1 MRLTMKK
8 LIIIIIVL
16 AIIFVGMIV
25 YKNVAI
31 NTSNNISI
39 QEISQIETYITKI
52 YMWKEITEQAL
63 PNFGDINQVE
73 DIWLWEAVKKNLE
86 DYEFSYEQIQ
96 EKAKEL
102 FGEKLTKEFPK
113 EGTEYIIY
121 DEKSDKYYAI
131 GMGLDQLEDSFL
143 LNEIQKTQDGYEI
156 EIVEYLEDYSQSLNE
171 EEDFIVIRNT
181 KEEEIERVNSTG
193 EEQVKEIVKNNLDK
207 LSRKKIVLKL
217 ENEKLYVE
225 RVYEDMGT

>member
-1 MRLTMKK
+1 MGLIMKK
-8 LIIIIIVL
+8 LIIIIIIL

-25 YKNVAI
+25 YKNIAI

-52 YMWKEITEQAL
+52 YMWKEITKQAL
-63 PNFGDINQVE
+63 PNFEDINQAE

-86 DYEFSYEQIQ
+86 DYEFSYEHIQ
-96 EKAKEL
+96 DKAKEL

-121 DEKSDKYYAI
+121 NEKTDQYYAI

-143 LNEIQKTQDGYEI
+143 LNEIQKTQDGYEV
-156 EIVEYLEDYSQSLNE
+156 EIIEYLEDYSQSLNE
-171 EEDFIVIRNT
+171 EEDFIIIRNT
-181 KEEEIERVNSTG
+181 QEEEIAKISSTE

-217 ENEKLYVE
+217 ENEKLQVE
-225 RVYEDMGT
+225 RVYGE

>member
-1 MRLTMKK
+1 MKK
-8 LIIIIIVL
+8 LIVIIIIL
-16 AIIFVGMIV
+16 AIIFIGMIV

-52 YMWKEITEQAL
+52 YMWKEITKQAL
-63 PNFGDINQVE
+63 PNFEDINQAE

-102 FGEKLTKEFPK
+102 FGEKLIKEFPK

-143 LNEIQKTQDGYEI
+143 LNEIQKTQDGYEV

-171 EEDFIVIRNT
+171 EEDFIVIRNI
-181 KEEEIERVNSTG
+181 KEEEIGRVNSTG

-225 RVYEDMGT
+225 RVYEI

>member
-1 MRLTMKK
+1 MRLIMKK
-8 LIIIIIVL
+8 LIVIIIILV
-16 AIIFVGMIV
+16 IIFIGMIV
-25 YKNVAI
+25 YKNIAI
-31 NTSNNISI
+31 SNSNNISI
-39 QEISQIETYITKI
+39 QEISQIETYITRI

-63 PNFGDINQVE
+63 PNFEDINQAE
-73 DIWLWEAVKKNLE
+73 DTWLWEVVKKNLE

-121 DEKSDKYYAI
+121 NEEIDKYYAI

-143 LNEIQKTQDGYEI
+143 LNEIQKTQDGYEV
-156 EIVEYLEDYSQSLNE
+156 EIIEYLEDYSQTLNE

-181 KEEEIERVNSTG
+181 QEEEIGKVNST
-193 EEQVKEIVKNNLDK
+193 EEDQVKEIVKNNLDK

-225 RVYEDMGT
+225 RVYEIK

>member
-1 MRLTMKK
+1 MKK
-8 LIIIIIVL
+8 LIVIIIIL

-52 YMWKEITEQAL
+52 YMWKEITGQAL
-63 PNFGDINQVE
+63 PNFEDINQAE
-73 DIWLWEAVKKNLE
+73 NTWLWEVVKKNLE

-96 EKAKEL
+96 DKAKEL

-121 DEKSDKYYAI
+121 DEKSDEYYAI

-143 LNEIQKTQDGYEI
+143 LNEIQKTQDGYEV
-156 EIVEYLEDYSQSLNE
+156 EIIEYLEDYSQTLDERE
-171 EEDFIVIRNT
+171 EIIIRNT
-181 KEEEIERVNSTG
+181 KEEEIGRVNSTR
-193 EEQVKEIVKNNLDK
+193 EEQVKEMVKNNMDR

-217 ENEKLYVE
+217 ENEKLQVE

>member
-1 MRLTMKK
+1 MRLIMKK
-8 LIIIIIVL
+8 LIVIIIILV
-16 AIIFVGMIV
+16 IIFIGMIV
-25 YKNVAI
+25 YKNIAI
-31 NTSNNISI
+31 SNSNNISI
-39 QEISQIETYITKI
+39 QEISQIETYIAKI

-63 PNFGDINQVE
+63 PNFEDINQAE
-73 DIWLWEAVKKNLE
+73 DTWLWEVVKKNLE

-121 DEKSDKYYAI
+121 NEEIDKYYAI

-143 LNEIQKTQDGYEI
+143 LNEIQKTQDGYEV
-156 EIVEYLEDYSQSLNE
+156 EIIEYLEDYSQTLNE

-181 KEEEIERVNSTG
+181 QEEEIGSVNSAE
-193 EEQVKEIVKNNLDK
+193 EEQVKEIVKNSLDK

-225 RVYEDMGT
+225 RVYEIK